1 MAINATNKS
10 DSNYEPIAAG
20 VYVARCYYMCEI
32 GNIPV
37 VYMSETKWQ
46 KKVHVR
52 WELPTEM
59 KVFKEEN
66 GEQPLSIS
74 NEYTL
79 SMNEKSNLRKML
91 ENWRGKVFTEAEA
104 ENFDITQLLGKPCMI
119 SIIHN
124 TKGDKTY
131 ANISSVSAL
140 PKGTTCPPQINET
153 FEFSF
158 ENFDQAKFDS
168 LPDWL
173 KEKIKKSDEYKVV
186 SDPNWQGSGSQSGG
200 SDEQDNDLPFRYSPR
215 LYKFNI

>member
-1 MAINATNKS
+1 MAITATNKS
-10 DSNYEPIAAG
+10 SQNFEPIPAG
-20 VYVARCYYMCEI
+20 VYPARCYYMCEL
-32 GNIPV
+32 GTIPV
-37 VYMSETKWQ
+37 NYKGETKWQ
-46 KKVHVR
+46 HKVHIK
-52 WELPTEM
+52 WELPTET

-66 GEQPLSIS
+66 GEQPYSVS
-74 NEYTL
+74 NDYTL

-91 ENWRGKVFTEAEA
+91 EGWRGKAFTEAEA
-104 ENFDITQLLGKPCMI
+104 EAFDITALLGKTCMI

-140 PKGTTCPPQINET
+140 PKGMTCPPAINDV

-173 KEKIKKSDEYKVV
+173 KDKIKTSEEYKVI
-186 SDPNWQGSGSQSGG
+186 SDPSWKGHTATERQE
-200 SDEQDNDLPFRYSPR
+200 EQIENDLPF
-215 LYKFNI
+215 